1 MLSKYAPTKNP
12 GDERTRTRYVGITT
26 ELYQIP
32 QIAILR
38 QQVILQKTGK
48 EKKLEDLDGP
58 TVPFDDKEIIE
69 LRNPETNELIGVQKP
84 AGEIMV
90 GVHSWVM
97 QQLLKY
103 DQQQAEGQKEV

>member
-1 MLSKYAPTKNP
+1 MSIYDPTINP
-12 GDERTRTRYVGITT
+12 GDERTRTRYVGIRT
-26 ELYQIP
+26 ELGQVP
-32 QIAILR
+32 LVSILR
-38 QQVILQKTGK
+38 QQVIKRSDGT

-58 TVPFDDKEIIE
+58 TVAFDPNEMVDM
-69 LRNPETNELIGVQKP
+69 RNPETNEPLGFQVP